1 MASAANAGD
10 IVCIWVQR
18 LFSIYLTVQK
28 CGESEVLDEK
38 ESLSSASL
46 TGSSL
51 PVFQH
56 VLLRFLDTQAPSL
69 CEYELIPNIPK

>member
-1 MASAANAGD
+1 M
-10 IVCIWVQR
+10 
-18 LFSIYLTVQK
+18 YLTVQR

-51 PVFQH
+51 PVFQN

-69 CEYELIPNIPK
+69 CEYELPRIPKWVRNDCLLSEVIALL

>member
-1 MASAANAGD
+1 MHLCVD
-10 IVCIWVQR
+10 TCFLI
-18 LFSIYLTVQK
+18 IYLTVQR

-51 PVFQH
+51 PVFQN

-69 CEYELIPNIPK
+69 CEY

>member
-1 MASAANAGD
+1 MQ
-10 IVCIWVQR
+10 IVGILYAFVCRYMLFFIYSTVQR
-18 LFSIYLTVQK
+18 
-28 CGESEVLDEK
+28 CGESEVIDEK

-51 PVFQH
+51 PVFQN

-69 CEYELIPNIPK
+69 CEY